1 MPKLE
6 LVIQKRPRAWILTEK
21 LLTVWRVIN
30 WFTTGLLLQVEAS
43 PYQHY
48 CKEQYPW
55 CCASYSGT
63 MKGPTLYSVTLKV
76 EVGYRRDQAFG
87 FHTILQRVGFL
98 SMKIVPLRWGGANQ
112 WWHGEQSQV
121 TWLEAKNRENI
132 HSWQTGPTYRGASV
146 DCSFYWLGM
155 PPMLLSSFCDRDIT
169 ASARWIRNAHNDT
182 LCCRICQA
190 ICWCMSA
197 WSVNFDRLVFV
208 VHEATTCNIDSL
220 PLDET
225 QALSHW
231 YLPINQNVEKH
242 MVTCQVAV
250 RIIDMSGPTVPLQ
263 DPFLAL

>member
-63 MKGPTLYSVTLKV
+63 MKGPMLYSATLKV
-76 EVGYRRDQAFG
+76 KVGYRRDQAFG
-87 FHTILQRVGFL
+87 FHTILGRVGFL

-121 TWLEAKNRENI
+121 TWLEAKKTEK
-132 HSWQTGPTYRGASV
+132 TYT
-146 DCSFYWLGM
+146 
-155 PPMLLSSFCDRDIT
+155 P
-169 ASARWIRNAHNDT
+169 
-182 LCCRICQA
+182 
-190 ICWCMSA
+190 
-197 WSVNFDRLVFV
+197 DRLVQHMEGHQWIVRSIDWACHRCCCHPSVIGTSRPLLGGYAMHTTIHYAV
-208 VHEATTCNIDSL
+208 VFAKPSVDACQHDLSTLTGWFSLCMRQPHATLTAYPSMKPKPCLIDICRLIKTSRSIWS
-220 PLDET
+220 P
-225 QALSHW
+225 
-231 YLPINQNVEKH
+231 
-242 MVTCQVAV
+242 V
-250 RIIDMSGPTVPLQ
+250 RLQ
-263 DPFLAL
+263 